1 MSNHWYD
8 KAVYYQMYPPG
19 IIGAPKENPTQIT
32 DIPPDQDPSKGFLEL
47 DLRVSH
53 SKESGCSALYIGPLF
68 ESSFHGYDTR
78 DYKLMDKRLGT
89 NDDFVN
95 FVKLCHKAGIRAV
108 ADGILN
114 HTRRKLFAFQ
124 DIPQKKDYLT
134 NRQYAFACH
143 GEIP

>member
-1 MSNHWYD
+1 MSTWYEE
-8 KAVYYQMYPPG
+8 AVFYHMYPLG
-19 IIGAPKENPTQIT
+19 MTGAPKENPKQTEDNSSGIAKT
-32 DIPPDQDPSKGFLEL
+32 RFEEL
-47 DLRVSH
+47 NHWVPHMKSL
-53 SKESGCSALYIGPLF
+53 GCTAIYIGPLF

>member
-89 NDDFVN
+89 NQGESFSPSRI
-95 FVKLCHKAGIRAV
+95 F
-108 ADGILN
+108 
-114 HTRRKLFAFQ
+114 RRKRTILPTGSMPLPAMGKFLDHYRCQ
-124 DIPQKKDYLT
+124 Q
-134 NRQYAFACH
+134 R
-143 GEIP
+143 

>member
-89 NDDFVN
+89 N
-95 FVKLCHKAGIRAV
+95 AV